1 MTALRPT
8 VKPKALVGLFPA
20 LVGIGGVQ
28 EASRQTAAALDAIA
42 RSNGWRTIFLG
53 LNDTPGDCHF
63 TYDGRHIIFR
73 GFGRA
78 KISFLFCAAQAT
90 WGGARIVVA
99 AHPNL
104 AVAAECMKV
113 LSPQVKVIA
122 MAHGVEV
129 WQPLP
134 RYRRRALL
142 SADLVVA
149 PSTDTATKLDV
160 IQGIP
165 LPKIRRLSWSLS
177 PDFIRLARAP
187 SLPLLPGFPRG
198 SVILTVGRWV
208 AAERYKGLDDLIR
221 ATAQLRA
228 GIPELHLVAVG
239 GGDDLGR
246 LQALATELGV
256 QDCVHFLEGLSQE
269 ELAACYAQADVFAL
283 PSAGEGFGLV
293 FLEAMAFGKPIVGA
307 AIGGV
312 TDLIEHHVNGL
323 SVLPHDKDGLAQAL
337 SLLLLDDSLRSDLG
351 RRGAEIVQ
359 QKYRFEVF
367 QNELQRIVDECKV
380 DSEAFS

>member
-1 MTALRPT
+1 MTALRST
-8 VKPKALVGLFPA
+8 AKPKALVGLFPA

-28 EASRQTAAALDAIA
+28 EASRQTAAALDTIA
-42 RSNGWRTIFLG
+42 RCNGWRTIFLG

-63 TYDGRHIIFR
+63 SYDGRDIIFR

-78 KISFLFCAAQAT
+78 KTSFLFSAAQAA

-104 AVAAECMKV
+104 AVAAASMK
-113 LSPQVKVIA
+113 LISSRVKVIA

-134 RYRRRALL
+134 EYRRRALL
-142 SADLVVA
+142 LADLVVA
-149 PSTDTATKLDV
+149 PSTDTATKLDA
-160 IQGIP
+160 IQGVP
-165 LPKIRRLSWSLS
+165 HRKIRRLSWSLS
-177 PDFIRLARAP
+177 PDFVRLTQA
-187 SLPLLPGFPRG
+187 SNLPLPRGFPQG
-198 SVILTVGRWV
+198 SVILTVGRW
-208 AAERYKGLDDLIR
+208 AASERYKGVDDLIH
-221 ATAQLRA
+221 ATVQLRTRIA
-228 GIPELHLVAVG
+228 GLHLVAVG

-246 LQALATELGV
+246 LRGLVTELDA
-256 QDCVHFLEGLSQE
+256 QDCIHFLEGLSRE

-307 AIGGV
+307 AIGGAI
-312 TDLIEHHVNGL
+312 DLIEDHANGL
-323 SVLPHDKDGLAQAL
+323 SVLPHDKEGLVQAL
-337 SLLLLDDSLRSDLG
+337 SHLLLNDSVRSDLG

-359 QKYRFEVF
+359 QKYGFEVF
-367 QNELQRIVDECKV
+367 QNELRRIVEEYSA
-380 DSEAFS
+380 DS

>member
-1 MTALRPT
+1 MTALRST

-53 LNDTPGDCHF
+53 LNDTPGECHF
-63 TYDGRHIIFR
+63 TYDGRDIIFR

-78 KISFLFCAAQAT
+78 KISFLFCAAQAA
-90 WGGARIVVA
+90 WGGARMVVA

-104 AVAAECMKV
+104 AVAAECMKLV
-113 LSPQVKVIA
+113 SSRLKVIV

-142 SADLVVA
+142 RADLVVA
-149 PSTDTATKLDV
+149 PSTDTTTKLNTT
-160 IQGIP
+160 QGIP
-165 LPKIRRLSWSLS
+165 VQKIRRLPWSLS
-177 PDFIRLARAP
+177 PDFIRMTRTA
-187 SLPLLPGFPRG
+187 SLPLPRGFPQG

-208 AAERYKGLDDLIR
+208 ASERYKGVDDLIH
-221 ATAQLRA
+221 ATVQLRTRIA
-228 GIPELHLVAVG
+228 GLHLVAVG
-239 GGDDLGR
+239 GGDDIGR
-246 LQALATELGV
+246 LQRLVTELDA
-256 QDCVHFLEGLSQE
+256 QDYIHFLEGLSRD

-283 PSAGEGFGLV
+283 PSSGEGFGLV
-293 FLEAMAFGKPIVGA
+293 FLEAMAFRKPIVGA
-307 AIGGV
+307 AIGGA
-312 TDLIEHHVNGL
+312 TDLLEHRVNGL
-323 SVLPHDKDGLAQAL
+323 SVLPHDEESLAQAL

-351 RRGAEIVQ
+351 RRGAEIVRH
-359 QKYRFEVF
+359 KYSFEVF
-367 QNELQRIVDECKV
+367 QDDLRHIVQEC
-380 DSEAFS
+380 SANS